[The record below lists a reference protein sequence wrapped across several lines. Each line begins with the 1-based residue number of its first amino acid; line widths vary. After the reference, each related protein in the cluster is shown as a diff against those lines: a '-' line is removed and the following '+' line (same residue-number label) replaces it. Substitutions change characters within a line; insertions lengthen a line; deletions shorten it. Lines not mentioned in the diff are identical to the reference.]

1 MDTTPLSCREA
12 MSMEK
17 PIIATSVGG
26 IPEMIYDDKTGFLVK
41 EGDHQTWIKKI
52 EILIEQKELSLR
64 LGKNAKQLVIEKF
77 NWEKLS
83 IEFLNAV
90 KPYLK

>member
-1 MDTTPLSCREA
+1 MKAKEENNIKLKNEYIES
-12 MSMEK
+12 EK
-17 PIIATSVGG
+17 AYNKAQTNF
-26 IPEMIYDDKTGFLVK
+26 KNVK
-41 EGDHQTWIKKI
+41 KSLWINTQQKQI